1 MENPCTLCIF
11 VLLNSVA
18 AVLSGRGLAHLR
30 RAERASLA
38 VPEDH
43 LMYLKSVLLV
53 LRNEIQLDG
62 LIRSARYLLDL
73 DLASN
78 GVDILAPRLNT
89 DHCSAISV
97 SGG

>member
-18 AVLSGRGLAHLR
+18 AVSYGRGLASLH
-30 RAERASLA
+30 RAEWASLA
-38 VPEDH
+38 VPKDH
-43 LMYLKSVLLV
+43 LMYLKSVLLI

-62 LIRSARYLLDL
+62 LIRSARHLLGLDL
-73 DLASN
+73 PSK
-78 GVDILAPRLNT
+78 GVDILAPRLDT
-89 DHCSAISV
+89 DHCGAISV